1 MIFSCYLEVDQVYK
15 LCLSDTSHLKA
26 TLNSRYV
33 GFCKSLLRSPKYI
46 VRLLATLSITDL
58 RTKLGETNHRILS
71 ECGLKNT
78 SLIDI
83 QPKMIK
89 RKTKYMDV
97 PIEENW
103 RVGILQELINT
114 QNCVAGF
121 TEEEMQE
128 ILQNV
133 CST

>member
-1 MIFSCYLEVDQVYK
+1 MRI
-15 LCLSDTSHLKA
+15 
-26 TLNSRYV
+26 
-33 GFCKSLLRSPKYI
+33 
-46 VRLLATLSITDL
+46 LATLSITDL
-58 RTKLGETNHRILS
+58 RTKLGETSHRILS